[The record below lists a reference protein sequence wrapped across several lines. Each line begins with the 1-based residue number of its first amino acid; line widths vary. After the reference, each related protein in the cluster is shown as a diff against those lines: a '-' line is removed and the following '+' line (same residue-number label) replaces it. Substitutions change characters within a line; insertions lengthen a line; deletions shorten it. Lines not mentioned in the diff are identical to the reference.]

1 MKGGIIGKEKH
12 KGSELKRD
20 RGMRKEKK
28 RKNIKNR
35 ACEKGL
41 VKKDKIIGK
50 GKKNRKR
57 NLKMCRKEH
66 SFVWLLAYWNCD
78 CFRFLKK

>member
-1 MKGGIIGKEKH
+1 
-12 KGSELKRD
+12 
-20 RGMRKEKK
+20 MRKE
-28 RKNIKNR
+28 RKEEHKNR

-41 VKKDKIIGK
+41 AKKDKMIGK

-66 SFVWLLAYWNCD
+66 SFVWLINLIGIEIVSD
-78 CFRFLKK
+78 S